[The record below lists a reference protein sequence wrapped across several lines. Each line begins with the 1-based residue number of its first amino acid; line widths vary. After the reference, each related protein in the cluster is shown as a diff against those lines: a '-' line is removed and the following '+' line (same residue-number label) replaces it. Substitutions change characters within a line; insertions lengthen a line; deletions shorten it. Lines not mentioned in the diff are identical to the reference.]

1 MKNLVRILIY
11 FSILMSSCGLFAQTV
26 ESMSPEQ
33 VFVGEKFRYEL
44 QWTEGNPLDVR
55 IPEPGLHYSDSDPDF
70 PSFEVLFSEKK
81 STSFAAD
88 FSFYVTGEYSIPVHW
103 VDKNGKMEY
112 SKKRILVK
120 TAITDNDLGPA
131 DILPPL
137 VFSGPYWFRLGVFVA
152 LCVLL
157 ISFVIYCYRIYSSR
171 RSPLDAIVQAEP
183 MLERLEIY
191 EIRLIEL
198 LKKSPI
204 PARDFA
210 RALSGY
216 IREKSASLSGKRT
229 SSFTEGEL
237 FRFLYDQFPFEEKDL
252 QSWKRFLTEK
262 KFKPGD
268 DLLSKEDAEEKFLYW
283 KGVWDK
289 R

>member
-1 MKNLVRILIY
+1 MRTSASILIY
-11 FSILMSSCGLFAQTV
+11 FIILIYSFSLPAQAT
-26 ESMSPEQ
+26 ESLSPEQ

-44 QWTEGNPLDVR
+44 RWAEGDSLDVR
-55 IPEPGLHYSDSDPDF
+55 VPEPGLHYSDSDPDF
-70 PSFEVLFSEKK
+70 PWFEILFSEKK
-81 STSFAAD
+81 TTALSVD
-88 FSFYVTGEYSIPVHW
+88 FSFYVTGEYSIPVYW
-103 VDKNGKMEY
+103 TDKNGKREY

-137 VFSGPYWFRLGVFVA
+137 VFSGAYWFRLGAVVA
-152 LCVLL
+152 LCALL
-157 ISFVIYCYRIYSSR
+157 VAFCIYCYRIYSSR

-183 MLERLEIY
+183 MLERMEIY
-191 EIRLIEL
+191 EMRLYEL
-198 LKKSPI
+198 LKKDPI

-229 SSFTEGEL
+229 SALTEAEL
-237 FRFLYDQFPFEEKDL
+237 FRFLYDQFPFEDKEL

-262 KFKPGD
+262 KFKPGQD
-268 DLLSKEDAEEKFLYW
+268 FLSKEDAEEKFLYW